1 MNELISDA
9 TLPYKGDS
17 EDAVY
22 TWQGGHPLLRHR
34 GFMCCFTLCSSESP
48 VRGCAGL
55 RAVFGEQYPDP
66 VRVVSIG
73 RPVPELLAN
82 PADPSNRAFSVEFCG
97 GTHLASTGEAR
108 AFALLSEEGI
118 AKVRCLAWSA
128 LHSTACTG
136 HAIACTP
143 LLVLF
148 SSACSLHRAAMQE
161 QQMLHHPSTACCER
175 PCRAS
180 GEWWR

>member
-1 MNELISDA
+1 MVQEQQTQLCARHAGSPRLGA
-9 TLPYKGDS
+9 RTP
-17 EDAVY
+17 AVV
-22 TWQGGHPLLRHR
+22 
-34 GFMCCFTLCSSESP
+34 P
-48 VRGCAGL
+48 VCLAGRSWSRAGCAGL

-118 AKVRCLAWSA
+118 AKARR
-128 LHSTACTG
+128 HHRPG
-136 HAIACTP
+136 TP
-143 LLVLF
+143 CMPHV
-148 SSACSLHRAAMQE
+148 H
-161 QQMLHHPSTACCER
+161 
-175 PCRAS
+175 
-180 GEWWR
+180 

>member
-1 MNELISDA
+1 MFDRCAPIIDHNLQVQRLSCVA
-9 TLPYKGDS
+9 Y
-17 EDAVY
+17 
-22 TWQGGHPLLRHR
+22 
-34 GFMCCFTLCSSESP
+34 
-48 VRGCAGL
+48 AGL

-118 AKVRCLAWSA
+118 AKVRCL
-128 LHSTACTG
+128 HGVEC
-136 HAIACTP
+136 P
-143 LLVLF
+143 
-148 SSACSLHRAAMQE
+148 
-161 QQMLHHPSTACCER
+161 
-175 PCRAS
+175 
-180 GEWWR
+180 